1 MIAGMQGAEVQ
12 GAGVRGAYVRGAGM
26 STAWMPDAGPSMMR
40 RRVVLPAVIAL
51 GSNQGDR
58 EQYLREAVR
67 AIDAL
72 EGVGVTAASGIVESA
87 ALKITGVD
95 ESAPSYLNA
104 VVTADSALD
113 PEGLLAAL
121 HKIEARFGR
130 VRTEVWGD
138 RTLDLDLIDFGGLRR
153 RNETITLPHPR
164 AGERAFV
171 LAPWLQVNPDAVLVA
186 PADAAPEADGPGS
199 VTEATPAGRT
209 AAAAPAPASARRVAD
224 LLAAATDTVTDYPAE
239 PLMAALDRT
248 ADR

>member
-1 MIAGMQGAEVQ
+1 
-12 GAGVRGAYVRGAGM
+12 
-26 STAWMPDAGPSMMR
+26 MPDAGPSMMR

-58 EQYLREAVR
+58 EHYLREAVR
-67 AIDAL
+67 AIDTL
-72 EGVGVTAASGIVESA
+72 DGVRVTAASGIVESA
-87 ALKITGVD
+87 ALKLTGVD

-121 HKIEARFGR
+121 HEIEARFGR

-153 RNETITLPHPR
+153 HNETITLPHPR

-186 PADAAPEADGPGS
+186 PAP
-199 VTEATPAGRT
+199 
-209 AAAAPAPASARRVAD
+209 ARRVAD

-248 ADR
+248 AGR